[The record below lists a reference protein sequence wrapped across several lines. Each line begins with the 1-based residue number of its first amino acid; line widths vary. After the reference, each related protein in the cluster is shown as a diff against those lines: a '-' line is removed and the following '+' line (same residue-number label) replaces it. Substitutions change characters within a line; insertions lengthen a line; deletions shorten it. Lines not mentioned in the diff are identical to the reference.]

1 MIAFLQG
8 KVAGIKENALLLEV
22 NGVGFQILMP
32 LSALQEI
39 KSGETLLI
47 HTYLAHK
54 EEAMLL
60 YGFLSEKEKS
70 LFTKVI
76 NVSGVGPK
84 TGLAILSVLSV
95 ERFCQAIIEED
106 VKTISSVPGI
116 GLKIAQRLIL
126 ELQTKIKKEMEIS
139 PFYQRIRHST
149 QNNSDAVAAL
159 VALGYQQ
166 TMASKAVNEVESNSP
181 KLNLQDLIRES
192 LKLLMKQ

>member
-166 TMASKAVNEVESNSP
+166 TMASKAGNEVESNSP

>member
-139 PFYQRIRHST
+139 PFYQGIRHST